1 MESSALQQIPAL
13 NCLVFKLLSENM
25 SYIRI
30 ACSRGVKAKYILKVL
45 KGYPVS
51 GPLLWHVNGVIILN
65 RQGVSRAKDFLL
77 LQMIWSAVKRN

>member
-51 GPLLWHVNGVIILN
+51 GPLL
-65 RQGVSRAKDFLL
+65 
-77 LQMIWSAVKRN
+77 